1 MKKKLIALSLVIAM
15 LAIAAVSS
23 TLAYFTDDDNATNV
37 FTVGNVEI
45 ELVEQQ
51 REYDAD
57 GNLVG
62 LEDFE
67 DDKVLLPIVGSAQGA
82 KDEYGMP
89 IAENYVDK
97 IVTVDNTGASD
108 AYIRVYVLTPVEL
121 DDPVETSVPLH
132 WNWGNRFFADGT
144 YTDGATNPG
153 WVDNGVAV
161 ENVVDDAGAPV
172 IVDVDGIDYYA
183 WSFTFQDVIAAGE
196 STPAAI
202 CGLYL
207 DSTVDCDRN
216 ANGELVYTFK
226 DEPIDFDLAAGVT
239 IPVYAQAVQAAG
251 FATAADAFTA
261 AYGNG
266 NLSYPWNA

>member
-45 ELVEQQ
+45 DLVEQE
-51 REYDAD
+51 REYDAE

-62 LEDFE
+62 LKDFE
-67 DDKVLLPIVGSAQGA
+67 DGDVLLPIVGSAQGA

-97 IVTVDNTGASD
+97 IVTVDNTGESD

-121 DDPVETSVPLH
+121 DDPVSSLVPLH

-172 IVDVDGIDYYA
+172 IVVDDDDGIEYYA
-183 WSFTFQDVIAAGE
+183 WSFTFQDVIAAGD

-207 DSTVDCDRN
+207 DSSVDCYRN
-216 ANGELVYTFK
+216 DQDELVYTFNGQ
-226 DEPIDFDLAAGVT
+226 DIDFDLSAGVT

-266 NLSYPWNA
+266 NRGS